1 MSHSNK
7 LLAIHK
13 QRKWRYAS
21 LTCNS
26 RSYTDSL
33 AGIVQKRNS
42 LLSSGHHL
50 STTNIK
56 AWNEQCENKDRP
68 QAPSLQ
74 SRSLLPTVGAC
85 RAWGH
90 AERGGVHHCPG
101 FWKLLRALPLS
112 PEALLHSA
120 SFKCPHL
127 SCYSGG
133 ERKAVDPAAT
143 REGGPSALLP
153 PEKKADC
160 LNGATTAKKNI
171 PTRPQFYH

>member
-74 SRSLLPTVGAC
+74 SRSLLPSVGAC
-85 RAWGH
+85 RAWGRAPLTRLLEVAAGPASQSRSPVALGLLQVPPPVLLQWRR
-90 AERGGVHHCPG
+90 AESSGPCSDQGRWP
-101 FWKLLRALPLS
+101 LRTS
-112 PEALLHSA
+112 
-120 SFKCPHL
+120 
-127 SCYSGG
+127 
-133 ERKAVDPAAT
+133 AT
-143 REGGPSALLP
+143 REESGLL
-153 PEKKADC
+153 KRSNNC
-160 LNGATTAKKNI
+160 
-171 PTRPQFYH
+171 